1 MRSIVKY
8 SLIFA
13 APLLVT
19 GAALAGDVRDS
30 GSVDATYAKRDVQ
43 PIPDQDGHVLMLT
56 DAVGTSKNTAGTG
69 YLDGFSFDVRE
80 IMDLNQGNGASQG
93 YVTFSKGNDQQ
104 VVKIDS
110 IITTI
115 MKDGQP
121 STTMKGKW
129 SIVKATGH
137 LDGVRGDGT
146 FTGYFTTKDKFH
158 VDWEGRHTQ
167 AQASADAQ

>member
-8 SLIFA
+8 SLIFV
-13 APLLVT
+13 APLFMMGT
-19 GAALAGDVRDS
+19 ALAGNMKDS

-43 PIPDQDGHVLMLT
+43 PIPDQDGHVLTLT
-56 DAVGTSKNTAGTG
+56 DAVGTSKNTAGTA
-69 YLDGFSFDVRE
+69 YLDGFSFDARE
-80 IMDLNQGNGASQG
+80 IMDLKQGNGRSQG
-93 YVTFSKGNDQQ
+93 YAIFSNGADQQ
-104 VVKIDS
+104 IVKIDS
-110 IITTI
+110 VVSTI

-129 SIVKATGH
+129 WIEKATGH
-137 LDGVRGDGT
+137 LDGIRGDGT
-146 FTGYFTTKDKFH
+146 FTGYFTAKDKFH